1 MRASAY
7 ALAAVLCAVPALAA
21 AQNPVSDAFR
31 ANEQRNARILPAAI
45 DLFPSDKLGYKPTP
59 AQMTVAEIAVHL
71 AEGNDELCS
80 TVGGTTAPQ
89 RSKVA
94 ANAPKADLMA
104 RLRETF
110 DYCGTALA
118 GLTDAQLSDS
128 VPMFGGP
135 RKATRAFMLLITA
148 GDWTDHYSQLAVYL
162 RLNGML
168 PPTAQRRP
176 GM

>member
-1 MRASAY
+1 
-7 ALAAVLCAVPALAA
+7 
-21 AQNPVSDAFR
+21 
-31 ANEQRNARILPAAI
+31 
-45 DLFPSDKLGYKPTP
+45 
-59 AQMTVAEIAVHL
+59 
-71 AEGNDELCS
+71 
-80 TVGGTTAPQ
+80 
-89 RSKVA
+89 
-94 ANAPKADLMA
+94 MA